1 MRQNWD
7 GKYHKL
13 LGNEWTLI
21 SSDLKETKLRLQTG
35 LITYMHKASE
45 EARLKYQLPSQT
57 SFHSNWIRSNRIR
70 NTEMVAVWSTTFVK
84 IKNAPTALFSSAQLA
99 SRN

>member
-45 EARLKYQLPSQT
+45 EV
-57 SFHSNWIRSNRIR
+57 R